1 MLRAAVAGADASEVL
16 SLLLLRDFFSDAL
29 TSSAAFSV
37 TLFELSGGVEGFDD
51 DRRRWW
57 LGLKGCCAVLIAA
70 RPTELVGTAVIA
82 LVERKALPSAGE
94 NMASG
99 GGVLVV
105 VLVVD
110 WLAAAQSCCK
120 ASRFA
125 AKLRRRVRSEVS
137 TRRAT
142 SGEHNTTLDDNAET
156 RLRS

>member
-1 MLRAAVAGADASEVL
+1 VGLTYGMLRAAVAGADAPEAF
-16 SLLLLRDFFSDAL
+16 SLLFLRDFFSEAL
-29 TSSAAFSV
+29 TSSAAFSAS
-37 TLFELSGGVEGFDD
+37 LFDLSGGVEGLDD

-70 RPTELVGTAVIA
+70 RPTALVGTALIA

-110 WLAAAQSCCK
+110 WLIAAQSCC
-120 ASRFA
+120 
-125 AKLRRRVRSEVS
+125 RRHALPLS
-137 TRRAT
+137 
-142 SGEHNTTLDDNAET
+142 
-156 RLRS
+156 